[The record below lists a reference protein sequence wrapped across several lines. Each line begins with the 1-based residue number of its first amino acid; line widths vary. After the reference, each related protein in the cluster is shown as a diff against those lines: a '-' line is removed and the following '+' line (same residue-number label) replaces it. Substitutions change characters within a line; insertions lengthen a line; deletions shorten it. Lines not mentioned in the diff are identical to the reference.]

1 MKGAEERR
9 TAARSYDP
17 NFPSSIP
24 ESANSCKREKKN
36 KNVVFSCIGMYYPLF
51 CYVVFGLFILICLR
65 NLLKISS

>member
-24 ESANSCKREKKN
+24 ESANSCKREKK
-36 KNVVFSCIGMYYPLF
+36 KIKMLYSVALVCI
-51 CYVVFGLFILICLR
+51 ILY
-65 NLLKISS
+65 SVM